1 MPRPKGSERGT
12 CRSLTAHTDSM
23 LEDLDLTKSISKT
36 AAAPRLKALQ
46 SRLRLLQYAVQ
57 EANVPL
63 IICLEGWNACGR
75 GEVFKKLSELL
86 DPRLYQVNR
95 GRPPSPLELRY
106 HFLWRYQLALPR
118 KGEMVIFDHSW
129 YARVLEDRCDRL
141 IKKKLWRQAYSQINE
156 FERWLVDDG
165 TVLIKF
171 WLHISRKEQGRRLR
185 AYRKDPLLRWKVT
198 KAYWRQHE
206 HYNRWLKAAAE
217 MLARCGTA
225 YAPWTLIEAED
236 PQWARVRAL
245 ETVVSRMEGALQF
258 QLPDLE
264 PGRKE
269 PRAANSRSERR
280 SKNPAAKPV
289 TAEAK
294 EADADV

>member
-1 MPRPKGSERGT
+1 
-12 CRSLTAHTDSM
+12 M
-23 LEDLDLTKSISKT
+23 LEDLDLSKALSKAP
-36 AAAPRLKALQ
+36 AASRLKALQ
-46 SRLRLLQYAVQ
+46 SRLRLLQYAIQ
-57 EANVPL
+57 EANVPVV
-63 IICLEGWNACGR
+63 ICLEGWNACGR
-75 GEVFKKLSELL
+75 GEVIKKLSELL

-171 WLHISRKEQGRRLR
+171 WLHISRREQRARYR

-198 KAYWRQHE
+198 REYWRQHK
-206 HYNRWLKAAAE
+206 HYNRWLKAAEE

-236 PQWARVRAL
+236 PHWARVRAL
-245 ETVVSRMEGALQF
+245 ETVVARMEGALQF
-258 QLPDLE
+258 KLPEL
-264 PGRKE
+264 PPARE
-269 PRAANSRSERR
+269 PR
-280 SKNPAAKPV
+280 PAAKPAPRRRAAKPA
-289 TAEAK
+289 TAAKSAQELREGEAGG
-294 EADADV
+294 

>member
-1 MPRPKGSERGT
+1 
-12 CRSLTAHTDSM
+12 M
-23 LEDLDLTKSISKT
+23 LSDLDLSKSLPKAT
-36 AAAPRLKALQ
+36 AASRLKALQ
-46 SRLRLLQYAVQ
+46 SRLRLLQYAIQ
-57 EANVPL
+57 EANVPI

-75 GEVFKKLSELL
+75 GEVIKKLSELL

-165 TVLIKF
+165 TVLVKF
-171 WLHISRKEQGRRLR
+171 WLHISRKEQRCRYR
-185 AYRKDPLLRWKVT
+185 AYRKDALLRWKVT
-198 KAYWRQHE
+198 KGYWRQHK
-206 HYNRWLKAAAE
+206 HYNRWLKAAEE

-236 PQWARVRAL
+236 PHWARVRAL
-245 ETVVSRMEGALQF
+245 ETVVARMEGALQF
-258 QLPDLE
+258 QLPELKPE
-264 PGRKE
+264 PEERRGAKSA
-269 PRAANSRSERR
+269 PHRR
-280 SKNPAAKPV
+280 SKKPAAKQV
-289 TAEAK
+289 DEEAQ
-294 EADADV
+294 EAHAVD

>member
-1 MPRPKGSERGT
+1 
-12 CRSLTAHTDSM
+12 M
-23 LEDLDLTKSISKT
+23 LSDLDISKSLSKS
-36 AAAPRLKALQ
+36 AAAPRIKALQ
-46 SRLRLLQYAVQ
+46 ARLRLLQYAIQ
-57 EANVPL
+57 EANVPV

-75 GEVFKKLSELL
+75 GEVIKKLSELL

-106 HFLWRYQLALPR
+106 HFLWRYQLAIPR

-171 WLHISRKEQGRRLR
+171 WLHISRKEQRVRYR

-198 KAYWRQHE
+198 KEYWRQHK
-206 HYNRWLKAAAE
+206 HYNRWLKAADE
-217 MLARCGTA
+217 MIARCGTA

-236 PQWARVRAL
+236 AHWARVRAL
-245 ETVVSRMEGALQF
+245 ETVVARMEGALQF
-258 QLPDLE
+258 QLPSLSPARE
-264 PGRKE
+264 ETRTTKPAVKRQAK
-269 PRAANSRSERR
+269 
-280 SKNPAAKPV
+280 KTAAKR
-289 TAEAK
+289 EARPSQ
-294 EADADV
+294 EADAGV

>member
-1 MPRPKGSERGT
+1 
-12 CRSLTAHTDSM
+12 M
-23 LEDLDLTKSISKT
+23 LDELDLSKKLSKAT
-36 AAAPRLKALQ
+36 AASRLKALQ

-57 EANVPL
+57 ETNVPI
-63 IICLEGWNACGR
+63 IICFEGWHACGR
-75 GEVFKKLSELL
+75 GEVIKRLCELL

-141 IKKKLWRQAYSQINE
+141 VKKKIWRQAYSQINE

-165 TVLIKF
+165 TLLIKF
-171 WLHISRKEQGRRLR
+171 WLHISRKEQRRRFR

-198 KAYWRQHE
+198 KEYWRQHK
-206 HYNRWLKAAAE
+206 HYGRWMKAAEE

-236 PQWARVRAL
+236 PHWARVRAL
-245 ETVVSRMEGALQF
+245 ETVVARMEGALHF
-258 QLPDLE
+258 QLPALKE
-264 PGRKE
+264 GRGE
-269 PRAANSRSERR
+269 PRAAKSEPPPP
-280 SKNPAAKPV
+280 KKKPV
-289 TAEAK
+289 VAIKETVQAK
-294 EADADV
+294 EAEGGV

>member
-1 MPRPKGSERGT
+1 M
-12 CRSLTAHTDSM
+12 AM
-23 LEDLDLTKSISKT
+23 LEELDLSKSLSKS

-46 SRLRLLQYAVQ
+46 SRLRLLQYALQ
-57 EANVPL
+57 EANVPI

-75 GEVFKKLSELL
+75 GEVIKKLSELL

-129 YARVLEDRCDRL
+129 YSRVLEDRCDRL

-171 WLHISRKEQGRRLR
+171 WLHISRKEQRCRYR

-198 KAYWRQHE
+198 KEYWRQHK
-206 HYNRWLKAAAE
+206 HYYRWLKAAEE

-236 PQWARVRAL
+236 PHWARIRAL
-245 ETVVSRMEGALQF
+245 ETVVARMEGALQF
-258 QLPDLE
+258 QLPALKPARE
-264 PGRKE
+264 E
-269 PRAANSRSERR
+269 SR
-280 SKNPAAKPV
+280 AAKPAPHRRAKKSG
-289 TAEAK
+289 TEKPEEAV
-294 EADADV
+294 AGG

>member
-1 MPRPKGSERGT
+1 
-12 CRSLTAHTDSM
+12 M
-23 LEDLDLTKSISKT
+23 LEDLDLSKALSKAP
-36 AAAPRLKALQ
+36 AASRLKALQ
-46 SRLRLLQYAVQ
+46 SRLRLLQYAIQ
-57 EANVPL
+57 EANVPVV
-63 IICLEGWNACGR
+63 ICLEGWNACGR
-75 GEVFKKLSELL
+75 GEVIKKLSELL

-171 WLHISRKEQGRRLR
+171 WLHISRREQRARYR

-198 KAYWRQHE
+198 REYWRQHK
-206 HYNRWLKAAAE
+206 HYNRWLKAAEE

-236 PQWARVRAL
+236 PHWARVRAL
-245 ETVVSRMEGALQF
+245 ETVVARMEGALQF
-258 QLPDLE
+258 KLPEL
-264 PGRKE
+264 PPARE
-269 PRAANSRSERR
+269 PRPVAKPAPRR
-280 SKNPAAKPV
+280 RAAKPA
-289 TAEAK
+289 TAAKSAQELREGEAGG
-294 EADADV
+294 

>member
-1 MPRPKGSERGT
+1 
-12 CRSLTAHTDSM
+12 M
-23 LEDLDLTKSISKT
+23 LSDLDLAKSLSKS

-46 SRLRLLQYAVQ
+46 SRLRLLQYAIQ
-57 EANVPL
+57 EANVPV

-75 GEVFKKLSELL
+75 GEVIKKLSELL

-141 IKKKLWRQAYSQINE
+141 IKKKLWREAYSQINE

-165 TVLIKF
+165 TALIKF
-171 WLHISRKEQGRRLR
+171 WLHISRKEQRSRYR

-198 KAYWRQHE
+198 KEYWRQHK
-206 HYNRWLKAAAE
+206 HYNRWLKAAEE
-217 MLARCGTA
+217 MIARCGTA

-236 PQWARVRAL
+236 PHWARARAL
-245 ETVVSRMEGALQF
+245 ETVVARMEGALQF
-258 QLPDLE
+258 QLPSLKPVPE
-264 PGRKE
+264 ESRQAKP
-269 PRAANSRSERR
+269 AAKRR
-280 SKNPAAKPV
+280 SKKPAAKPV
-289 TAEAK
+289 TEEVEEAV
-294 EADADV
+294 AGG